1 MSEHFRVCGGAR
13 LTGEVQVVGAKNSV
27 LKLMAAALL
36 AEGTTTLTNCPEIL
50 DVPLMADVL
59 RGLGCDVDVTGS
71 QVRITTPAEPKH
83 EADYGSVSKLRASVC
98 VLGPLVGRCRRA
110 KVALPGGDAIGSR
123 PLDMHQNGLRK
134 LGARSEI
141 EHGCV
146 VAEAEGLH
154 GAQIWLDFPSVGA
167 TENIL
172 MAAVL
177 AEGITVIDNAAR
189 EPEIVDLC
197 VMLQQMGARISGE
210 GTSTLTV
217 EGVDALAPTE
227 HRVIGDRIVGATWAF
242 AAAMTQGD
250 VTVRGVDPHHL
261 DLVLEKLRLAGAH
274 VDRRGAV
281 DQPGTGEGFR
291 VVMPSRPTA
300 VDFVTLPYPGFA
312 TDLQPM
318 AIALSAISEGTSMIT
333 ENVFE
338 ARFRFVEEMIRLGA
352 DARTD
357 GHHAVVRGI
366 ERLSSAPV
374 WACDIRA
381 GAGLVLAGL
390 CAEGITD
397 VWDVFHI
404 DRGYP
409 RFVENLT
416 ALGADV
422 RRVTAP
428 PER

>member
-1 MSEHFRVCGGAR
+1 M
-13 LTGEVQVVGAKNSV
+13 VGAKNSV

-36 AEGTTTLTNCPEIL
+36 AEGTTTLTNCPQIL
-50 DVPLMADVL
+50 DVPLMAEVL
-59 RGLGCDVDVTGS
+59 RSLGCTVDIEADTVT
-71 QVRITTPAEPKH
+71 ITTPADLNH
-83 EADYGSVSKLRASVC
+83 RADSPAMGKLRASVC
-98 VLGPLVGRCRRA
+98 VLGPLVGRCKRA
-110 KVALPGGDAIGSR
+110 VVALPGGDAIGSR
-123 PLDMHQNGLRK
+123 PLDMHQNGLRQ
-134 LGARSEI
+134 LGAHSEI

-177 AEGITVIDNAAR
+177 ANGTTVIDNAAR
-189 EPEIVDLC
+189 EPEIIDLC
-197 VMLQQMGARISGE
+197 TMLQQMGGKIEGA

-217 EGVDALAPTE
+217 HGVDALQPTE

-242 AAAMTQGD
+242 AAAMTRGD

-261 DLVLEKLRLAGAH
+261 DLVLEKLRTAGAE
-274 VDRRGAV
+274 VTIIDG
-281 DQPGTGEGFR
+281 QSFR
-291 VVMPSRPTA
+291 VVQHDRPTA

-312 TDLQPM
+312 TDLQPF
-318 AIALSAISEGTSMIT
+318 AIALTSIADGTSMIT
-333 ENVFE
+333 ENLFE
-338 ARFRFVEEMIRLGA
+338 ARFRFIEEMVRLGA

-357 GHHAVVRGI
+357 GHHAVVRGV

-374 WACDIRA
+374 WASDIRA
-381 GAGLVLAGL
+381 GVGLVLAGL
-390 CAEGITD
+390 CSEGVTE

-409 RFVENLT
+409 GLVENLVK
-416 ALGADV
+416 LGADV
-422 RRVTAP
+422 RRVAGE
-428 PER
+428 PERN

>member
-1 MSEHFRVCGGAR
+1 MSEHFRVNGGAR
-13 LTGEVQVVGAKNSV
+13 LSGEVAVVGAKNSV

-59 RGLGCDVDVTGS
+59 RGLGCGVEVAGS
-71 QVRITTPAEPKH
+71 QVWISTPAEPKH

-177 AEGITVIDNAAR
+177 ADGITVIDNAAR

-197 VMLQQMGARISGE
+197 LMLQQMGARISGE

-217 EGVDALAPTE
+217 EGVDTLRPTE

-242 AAAMTQGD
+242 AAAITRGD
-250 VTVRGVDPHHL
+250 ITVRGVNPHHL
-261 DLVLEKLRLAGAH
+261 DLVLEKLRLAGAQAGPAGP
-274 VDRRGAV
+274 DS
-281 DQPGTGEGFR
+281 FR
-291 VVMPSRPTA
+291 VVMPGRPTS

-366 ERLSSAPV
+366 EQLSSAPV
-374 WACDIRA
+374 WASDIRA

-390 CAEGITD
+390 CAQGTTE

-409 RFVENLT
+409 RFLENLT
-416 ALGADV
+416 ALGAEV
-422 RRVTAP
+422 RRVAVP